1 MNKNNPEINI
11 NVIGLMSGTSLDG
24 LDICYANF
32 IQKNSKWSYKIIET
46 QCITYPQLL
55 KRQIANAHLMDANS
69 FAQLHT
75 DFGIIIGKS
84 VKTFLDIHSA
94 KPEIIASHGHTIF
107 HQPEKKL
114 TYQIGNGANIA
125 AETGVSTVCDFRSLD
140 VALNGQGAPLVPI
153 GDKLLFSEYDSC
165 LNLGGFSNIS
175 FNKYGKRIAYD
186 ICPVNFVLNYY
197 MMKIG
202 KDFDKDGMT
211 ARSGIINIKL
221 LDRLNDLNVY
231 KNHGPKSLAREDVEK
246 EIIPLIDSFNL
257 NIENKLATYC
267 EHIAIQISKNIPAG
281 KIIITG
287 GGAFNKF
294 LIERIKTNSP
304 NCTIYIPDDQT
315 INYKEA
321 LIFAFL
327 GVLYLYDIPNCLS
340 SVTGAISDSIGG
352 ALYKSLKLI

>member
-55 KRQIANAHLMDANS
+55 KRQIAIPHLMDANS

-175 FNKYGKRIAYD
+175 FNKFGKRIAYD

-257 NIENKLATYC
+257 NIENKLAT
-267 EHIAIQISKNIPAG
+267 
-281 KIIITG
+281 
-287 GGAFNKF
+287 
-294 LIERIKTNSP
+294 
-304 NCTIYIPDDQT
+304 
-315 INYKEA
+315 
-321 LIFAFL
+321 
-327 GVLYLYDIPNCLS
+327 
-340 SVTGAISDSIGG
+340 
-352 ALYKSLKLI
+352 